1 MFSDLP
7 GYDFVPHPFIKSDS
21 STFIGDDSGFVEAI
35 FLVYIEHPDCTK
47 NGTFSPQSHLH
58 SHHYFVSFYE
68 DLQPIFVQLN
78 ILFFQLVI
86 SIFWIFLNAYFHLKS
101 SDYLTDNYLVSP
113 RKEVE

>member
-78 ILFFQLVI
+78 ITFFRHVI
-86 SIFWIFLNAYFHLKS
+86 SIF
-101 SDYLTDNYLVSP
+101 LVLLRLSHG
-113 RKEVE
+113 